1 VRSVL
6 LIALGSGLY
15 AAFVAGACASPYQGQ
30 DTELVDRSEAN
41 APIGRDGAPSGS
53 SSGAIPGTEAGAGE
67 TGTEQPPGE
76 GPCDSSHGVGALED
90 VAGLV
95 SADYRMGARL
105 SEDELHVVFLQVRDR
120 AAEGSPTDAYVASRA
135 SKTAP
140 FDAPQKVNAAAASIV
155 VSLSPDALSMYFTP
169 HRPTGNDGVQ
179 ITTRSSRDAMFVG
192 AAAVAGVPA
201 YSYSPFATAAGT
213 LLFAQFPDSAASTI
227 LQAPVS
233 GMGVGGAEAL
243 FGLGSNDVDFPTLSS
258 DGAEL
263 FYTEYLQPSGGAYRR
278 ATRAGG
284 GAFAPV
290 PLPGLDESLHEV
302 TWVSADACRLYV
314 TDWRSYTLQVARR
327 LP

>member
-1 VRSVL
+1 MRSVL

-76 GPCDSSHGVGALED
+76 GPCDPTHGVGALED

-120 AAEGSPTDAYVASRA
+120 GAEGSPTDAYVASRA
-135 SKTAP
+135 SKTGP
-140 FDAPQKVNAAAASIV
+140 FETPQKVNAAAASIV

-169 HRPTGNDGVQ
+169 NRPTGNDGVQ
-179 ITTRSSRDAMFVG
+179 ITTRASRDAMFGG

-201 YSYSPFATAAGT
+201 YSYSPFATTAGT
-213 LLFAQFPDSAASTI
+213 LLFAQFPHSAACKM
-227 LQAPVS
+227 V
-233 GMGVGGAEAL
+233 E
-243 FGLGSNDVDFPTLSS
+243 
-258 DGAEL
+258 
-263 FYTEYLQPSGGAYRR
+263 
-278 ATRAGG
+278 
-284 GAFAPV
+284 
-290 PLPGLDESLHEV
+290 
-302 TWVSADACRLYV
+302 
-314 TDWRSYTLQVARR
+314 
-327 LP
+327 